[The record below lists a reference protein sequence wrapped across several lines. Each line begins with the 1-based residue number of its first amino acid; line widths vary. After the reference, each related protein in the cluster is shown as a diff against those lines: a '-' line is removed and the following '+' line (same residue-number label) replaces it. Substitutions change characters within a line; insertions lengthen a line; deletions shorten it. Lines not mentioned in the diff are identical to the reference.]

1 MFGRSFMLMILL
13 IGLMACTPAV
23 PVQQPAPSLQPVL
36 AEKQTPLPATQV
48 PTSEPTAAP
57 TVEPTLTAVPPAPM
71 TKYHLEIQFDYA
83 TRRASVE
90 QTVAYANN
98 SAAALDEIALK
109 IEPVN
114 FAGVFELKSFTW
126 QDGSSVQAA
135 EWEGA
140 VLRFPLPAPLQPGEV
155 ISFALAYQLYLP
167 RMVENENLRPP
178 IFGYTDRQV
187 NLVDWYPFVPPYT
200 DAGWMIHARG
210 NYGEHLTYDIADY
223 EVNLLLQ
230 NAPAS
235 LQIAASSAPEVDGDW
250 LRYRL
255 PTARN
260 FVLSLSP
267 DYQVQQGTAGNVT
280 VYSYAFPVH
289 GTANTA
295 VLQTTINALN
305 LYQEL
310 FGPYPHHTMSAVEA
324 DFLDGME
331 YDGLYYLS
339 RGFYNLYAGEPA
351 DYLVA
356 IAAHETAHQWWY
368 ALIGNNQASEPWL
381 DEALCTYMEHIYYER
396 YAPEALDWWWA
407 YRVNYYEPRGQIDV
421 SIYDKHGQFQ
431 SYRDYRDAVY
441 LNGAVFL
448 HELRGT
454 MGDDAFF
461 AFLKDYA
468 QRHAGGIATRQS
480 FFAVLREHTSQDL
493 SPLISKY
500 FK

>member
-1 MFGRSFMLMILL
+1 MM
-13 IGLMACTPAV
+13 
-23 PVQQPAPSLQPVL
+23 
-36 AEKQTPLPATQV
+36 
-48 PTSEPTAAP
+48 
-57 TVEPTLTAVPPAPM
+57 
-71 TKYHLEIQFDYA
+71 
-83 TRRASVE
+83 
-90 QTVAYANN
+90 
-98 SAAALDEIALK
+98 
-109 IEPVN
+109 
-114 FAGVFELKSFTW
+114 
-126 QDGSSVQAA
+126 QAA

-140 VLRFPLPAPLQPGEV
+140 VLRFPLPAPLPPGEV
-155 ISFALAYQLYLP
+155 ITFAFAYQLYLP

-187 NLVDWYPFVPPYT
+187 NLVDWYPFVPPRIGE
-200 DAGWMIHARG
+200 DWMVYGRG

-230 NAPAS
+230 NAPAD
-235 LQIAASSAPEVDGDW
+235 LVVAASSAPAVDGDW

-255 PTARN
+255 PSARN
-260 FVLSLSP
+260 FMLSLSP
-267 DYQVQQGTAGNVT
+267 DYQVQQGTAGNIT
-280 VYSYAFPVH
+280 VLSYAFPVH
-289 GTANTA
+289 SAANTA
-295 VLQTTINALN
+295 VLQTTINAMN

-310 FGPYPHHTMSAVEA
+310 FGPYPHDTMSAVEA

-339 RGFYNLYAGEPA
+339 RGFYNLYSGDPA

-368 ALIGNNQASEPWL
+368 ALIGNNQALEPWL

-454 MGDDAFF
+454 IGDEAFF

-480 FFAVLREHTSQDL
+480 FFAVLAESTTQDL

-500 FK
+500 FKPAP

>member
-1 MFGRSFMLMILL
+1 MFQRSFMLLILL
-13 IGLMACTPAV
+13 IGLMACTPAM
-23 PVQQPAPSLQPVL
+23 PAEQPAPSLQPAQ
-36 AEKQTPLPATQV
+36 AEEHTPLPATQI

-57 TVEPTLTAVPPAPM
+57 TVEPTLTAVPPAPVS
-71 TKYHLEIQFDYA
+71 KYQIDIQFDYA

-98 SAAALDEIALK
+98 SSAALDEIALK

-114 FAGVFELKSFTW
+114 FAGVFELKSLSW
-126 QDGSSVQAA
+126 QDGSLVQSA

-140 VLRFPLPAPLQPGEV
+140 VLRFPLPAPLLPGEV

-230 NAPAS
+230 NAPAN

-255 PTARN
+255 PAARN

-310 FGPYPHHTMSAVEA
+310 FGPYPHDTMSAVEA
-324 DFLDGME
+324 DFW
-331 YDGLYYLS
+331 
-339 RGFYNLYAGEPA
+339 
-351 DYLVA
+351 
-356 IAAHETAHQWWY
+356 TAWNTTGC
-368 ALIGNNQASEPWL
+368 I
-381 DEALCTYMEHIYYER
+381 T
-396 YAPEALDWWWA
+396 
-407 YRVNYYEPRGQIDV
+407 
-421 SIYDKHGQFQ
+421 
-431 SYRDYRDAVY
+431 
-441 LNGAVFL
+441 
-448 HELRGT
+448 
-454 MGDDAFF
+454 
-461 AFLKDYA
+461 
-468 QRHAGGIATRQS
+468 
-480 FFAVLREHTSQDL
+480 
-493 SPLISKY
+493 
-500 FK
+500 